1 MARVIVGVNAASE
14 RFLRSLDRVKDPK
27 VRREIL
33 DTVRSLLLLD
43 LDKTPAKLHLHPLK
57 NKEGASILNPMNKVP
72 IWTIHVTADDVYKAS
87 FTFENG
93 TAYLRCIRTHD
104 DLDKDP

>member
-27 VRREIL
+27 TRREIL

-43 LDKTPAKLHLHPLK
+43 LDKAPAKLHFHALK
-57 NKEGASILNPMNKVP
+57 NKEGASILNPQIKVP
-72 IWTIHVTADDVYKAS
+72 IWTIHVTANDAYKAS
-87 FTFENG
+87 FTFESG
-93 TAYLRCIRTHD
+93 VVFLRCIRTHD